1 MAPKKKGQGMKIK
14 DRIVAA
20 LRSAGVWFNAALLV
34 AFPFTAEIMQGVND
48 YLPSLAPYL
57 PPNVYKAVGFAVV
70 VFNMVQAMRRAHA
83 AAVAKGAPHG

>member
-1 MAPKKKGQGMKIK
+1 MKNLK
-14 DRIVAA
+14 EKLKAW

-34 AFPFTAEIMQGVND
+34 AFPFTAEIMQCVND

-70 VFNMVQAMRRAHA
+70 VFNMVQAMRRAHVA
-83 AAVAKGAPHG
+83 ALAGR

>member
-1 MAPKKKGQGMKIK
+1 MMARFK
-14 DRIVAA
+14 AWW
-20 LRSAGVWFNAALLV
+20 RSAGVWFNAALLV

-70 VFNMVQAMRRAHA
+70 VFNMAQAMKRAHA
-83 AAVAKGAPHG
+83 AALAKGAANG

>member
-1 MAPKKKGQGMKIK
+1 MKNLK
-14 DRIVAA
+14 EKLATW
-20 LRSAGVWFNAALLV
+20 LRSAGVWFNAALLF

-70 VFNMVQAMRRAHA
+70 VFNMAQAMRRAHA
-83 AAVAKGAPHG
+83 AALAKGGAHG